1 MARTYNKLRRIT
13 NALLPHISREE
24 LSIAQ
29 SSKNIIK
36 HDEKKK
42 NDGNEMCGPSD
53 AVFKQRT
60 SEPRTGTKNAW
71 PALMVP

>member
-1 MARTYNKLRRIT
+1 MMKMEKRF
-13 NALLPHISREE
+13 
-24 LSIAQ
+24 
-29 SSKNIIK
+29 
-36 HDEKKK
+36 DE
-42 NDGNEMCGPSD
+42 NEMCGPSD